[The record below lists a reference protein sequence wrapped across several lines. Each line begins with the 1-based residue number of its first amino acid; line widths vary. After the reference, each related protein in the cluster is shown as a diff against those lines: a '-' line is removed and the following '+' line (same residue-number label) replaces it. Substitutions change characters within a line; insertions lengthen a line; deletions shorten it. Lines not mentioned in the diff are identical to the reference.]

1 MPRKRSLNP
10 KVLLVI
16 VGDEVQGISSD
27 PSQEVS
33 SAQGWLWEG
42 TWGWQKVTNEGFF
55 SSMIW
60 KAYFSLKCV
69 LQRKHEAELAA
80 PPALTSCSA

>member
-42 TWGWQKVTNEGFF
+42 TWGWQKVTNQGFF
-55 SSMIW
+55 
-60 KAYFSLKCV
+60 FLNDLESLFFF
-69 LQRKHEAELAA
+69 EM
-80 PPALTSCSA
+80 CSAA